1 MPRGHAPSKKDTVQP
16 AIEAAFIRAGYSV
29 CDVHALGKDAPDLFV
44 AKGNVTIAIECKTGN
59 NKRIPHQ
66 AKWAATWN
74 GFYLW
79 GNDPATLVQEAEYMY
94 FDFLRALFMMRIL
107 PKKRD

>member
-44 AKGNVTIAIECKTGN
+44 AKSNVTIAIECKTGS
-59 NKRIPHQ
+59 NKRMPHQ
-66 AKWAATWN
+66 VDWADDWH
-74 GFYLW
+74 GEYLT
-79 GNDPATLVQEAEYMY
+79 GNDPLKLLEEAE
-94 FDFLRALFMMRIL
+94 FILRSWR
-107 PKKRD
+107 